1 MTKVSA
7 FCVGDAKWSIDIPD
21 FPEKNDFSTLICGY
35 FTLKKRDFLE
45 KSGINVGFW
54 QKKFDS
60 LHTV

>member
-45 KSGINVGFW
+45 KS
-54 QKKFDS
+54 
-60 LHTV
+60 